1 MNARLRVLGLAAFL
15 IACAGGVVFLLQLVG
30 TNLLPEGDKYR
41 IRSVVPTA
49 VAMAAKADVR
59 QAGVSIGRVSSV
71 ETRGEET
78 VLSLEIDSERGPVYE
93 NATVYIRA
101 KSIAEENY
109 VELDPGTPRAGAVPD
124 GGELPVERALEA
136 TQNDDVLS
144 IFDAPRRQDLQET
157 LDGLG
162 GGLESDGSSD
172 LNRTFE
178 ATAGFVDDG
187 SKLARILADERRST
201 AGLVDNFGRVTLAL
215 GERERALR
223 ELTVR
228 ARIAAEAVA
237 ARDGELRDTVDSLPA
252 FLRQARSSAGRIE
265 TFSRSATPVFRDL
278 RLATTDLV
286 PALRDLRP
294 AARAARGTVTELDRF
309 ARAGTPVFRSLK
321 PFSESLQGFVEPY
334 EGFVRQLNP
343 FVAYLE
349 PYYREITNVFALHGA
364 HTASRDEIS
373 HTARVLLPVSRSNIP
388 GNLTEDQEMMLQR
401 LTGKALD
408 SRGSNPFPEPGSV
421 GRGTEPTRTGEKYP
435 RLEKDPP
442 YSRR

>member
-1 MNARLRVLGLAAFL
+1 MTARLRIVGLVSFL
-15 IACAGGVVFLLQLVG
+15 LACAGGVVFLLQLVG

-49 VAMAAKADVR
+49 VAMAAKADIR
-59 QAGVSIGRVSSV
+59 QAGVKIGRVNSV

-78 VLSLEIDSERGPVYE
+78 VLELEIDPERAPVYQ

-109 VELDPGTPRAGAVPD
+109 LELDPGTPRAGEVPE

-144 IFDAPRRQDLQET
+144 IFDAPRRQDLQE
-157 LDGLG
+157 LVDGLG
-162 GGLESDGSSD
+162 GGLASDGSSD

-178 ATAGFVDDG
+178 SSAGIVDDG
-187 SKLARILADERRST
+187 SKLASILADERRST

-223 ELTVR
+223 QLTVR

-237 ARDGELRDTVDSLPA
+237 ARDDELRDTVDSLPA
-252 FLRQARSSAGRIE
+252 FLRQARTSSNRLA

-278 RLATTDLV
+278 RLATTDLA

-294 AARAARGTVTELDRF
+294 AARAARGTVAELDRF
-309 ARAGTPVFRSLK
+309 ARVGTPAFRSLQR
-321 PFSESLQGFVEPY
+321 FSGALEGFVGPY

-349 PYYREITNVFALHGA
+349 PYYREMTNIFALHGA
-364 HTASRDEIS
+364 HTASRDEVS

-388 GNLTEDQEMMLQR
+388 GTLTEEQEEFLQQV
-401 LTGKALD
+401 TGPAFD
-408 SRGSNPFPEPGSV
+408 SRGSNPFPEPGTV
-421 GRGTEPTRTGEKYP
+421 GRGTAPTRSGDKYP

-442 YSRR
+442 YAGK